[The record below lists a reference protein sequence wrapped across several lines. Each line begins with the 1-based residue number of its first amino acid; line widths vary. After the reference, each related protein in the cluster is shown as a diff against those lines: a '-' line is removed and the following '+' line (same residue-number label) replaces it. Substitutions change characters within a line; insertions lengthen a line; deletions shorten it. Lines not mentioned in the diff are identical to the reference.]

1 MDTWTKAGVEVHARV
16 SESCRRLAFPLGDP
30 VPAVSTEPKVLAL
43 FDFDGTLTRADTMFA
58 FLRFVVGDVRFAL
71 GMAWMGP
78 LLVLQRLGVVPA
90 ATAKERLLLHFLA
103 GMSREVLDGHAR
115 KFHEQVVPGIL
126 RPDGLARLSALQSA
140 GAEMAL
146 VTASLDLWTAP
157 FAAAKGMTL
166 LATPARWDAAGNFA
180 GLGGTNCNGPEKA
193 IRIQAQFNLPSYAQI
208 EAYGDTSGDRE
219 MLALAHSTFYRPFRG
234 R

>member
-1 MDTWTKAGVEVHARV
+1 MSIASA
-16 SESCRRLAFPLGDP
+16 
-30 VPAVSTEPKVLAL
+30 EPKTLAL

-58 FLRFVVGDVRFAL
+58 FLRFVVGDLRFGL

-78 LLVLQRLGVVPA
+78 LLVLQRLGAIQA
-90 ATAKERLLLHFLA
+90 AVAKERLLLHFFA
-103 GMSREVLDGHAR
+103 GMPREVLEGQAR
-115 KFHEQVVPGIL
+115 KFHDQVVPTIL
-126 RPDGLARLSALQSA
+126 RPEGLTRLSALQAA
-140 GAEMAL
+140 GAEVAL

-166 LATPARWDAAGNFA
+166 LATPARWDIKGTFA
-180 GLGGTNCNGPEKA
+180 GLGGNNCNGPEKA
-193 IRIQAQFNLPSYAQI
+193 ARIKTRFNLGAYTQI

-234 R
+234 T